1 LFNIVFYANKR
12 GDQPVKEYIDL
23 LKKKADTDKNSR
35 IKLKKIYTYLSILER
50 NGTRAKI
57 KYIKYLEDGIWEIR
71 PLANRILFF
80 FYIGKMILLFYYITL
95 RKEAE
100 RLLEK
105 RLNKQNETEM
115 TSWKGARHNE

>member
-35 IKLKKIYTYLSILER
+35 IKLKKIYAYLSILER

-80 FYIGKMILLFYYITL
+80 YWQNDTFVLLHHFKKRSRKTP
-95 RKEAE
+95 RKEIEQAKRNRNDFLE
-100 RLLEK
+100 RSE
-105 RLNKQNETEM
+105 
-115 TSWKGARHNE
+115 A

>member
-1 LFNIVFYANKR
+1 
-12 GDQPVKEYIDL
+12 
-23 LKKKADTDKNSR
+23 
-35 IKLKKIYTYLSILER
+35 LSILER

-71 PLANRILFF
+71 PLANRILF